1 MELRQLD
8 ALISALRTSFQ
19 AHADERNAEG
29 MEAYMK
35 NRFVFFGIKAQARKD
50 LASAWTQSIP
60 KDISPK
66 ERKVLVKRLFQE
78 EQREFHYTAIDWMN
92 KWKKESFEPSDSS
105 LLQQLIITHSWWDS
119 VDAIASNYLGK
130 YIQRFP
136 EQGADLVEEWR
147 QSDNMWLRRSCLIY
161 QLKYGN
167 NTDFTLLMD
176 LINQFKSDKEFFI
189 QKAIG
194 WSLRQY
200 SKFQP
205 EAVRDFLQDSDLKGL
220 ARKEAEKYL

>member
-1 MELRQLD
+1 MTPVLAFIPMLD
-8 ALISALRTSFQ
+8 IVFRAGANETNAL
-19 AHADERNAEG
+19 G
-29 MEAYMK
+29 MNAYMK
-35 NRFVFFGIKAQARKD
+35 NKFVFFGIKAPVRKA
-50 LASAWTQSIP
+50 LADAWIKSLPATL
-60 KDISPK
+60 SPTKRK
-66 ERKVLVKRLFQE
+66 EIVWELYNQ
-78 EQREFHYTAIDWMN
+78 EQREFHYVAIDWMN
-92 KWKKESFEPSDSS
+92 AWKKEMIEKDDSDFLK
-105 LLQQLIITHSWWDS
+105 LLITTHSWWDS

-130 YIQRFP
+130 YIQKFP
-136 EQGADLVEEWR
+136 IEGAELIEEWR
-147 QSDNMWLRRSCLIY
+147 HSDNMWLRRSCLIH

-176 LINQFKSDKEFFI
+176 LINQFKNDKEFFI

-205 EAVRDFLQDSDLKGL
+205 EAVRDFLHDSDLKGL

>member
-1 MELRQLD
+1 M
-8 ALISALRTSFQ
+8 T
-19 AHADERNAEG
+19 
-29 MEAYMK
+29 AYMK
-35 NRFVFFGIKAQARKD
+35 NKFVFFGIKAPVRKA
-50 LASAWTQSIP
+50 LADAWMKSIP
-60 KDISPK
+60 ANINPG
-66 ERKVLVKRLFQE
+66 ERKEIVFELFKQKE
-78 EQREFHYTAIDWMN
+78 REFHYVAIDWMN
-92 KWKKESFEPSDSS
+92 QWKKECFEPTDSF
-105 LLQQLIITHSWWDS
+105 LLRYLITTHAWWDS

-130 YIQRFP
+130 YIQHYP
-136 EQGADLVEEWR
+136 EQGSDLIEEWR
-147 QSDNMWLRRSCLIY
+147 HSDNMWLHRSCLIY

-167 NTDFTLLMD
+167 DTDFTLLMD

-205 EAVRDFLQDSDLKGL
+205 EAVRDFLHDSNLKGL

>member
-1 MELRQLD
+1 MTPVLAFIPMLD
-8 ALISALRTSFQ
+8 IVFRAGANETNAL
-19 AHADERNAEG
+19 G
-29 MEAYMK
+29 MNAYMK
-35 NRFVFFGIKAQARKD
+35 NKFVFFGIKAPVRKA
-50 LASAWTQSIP
+50 LADAWIKSLPATL
-60 KDISPK
+60 SPT
-66 ERKVLVKRLFQE
+66 ERKEIVWELYNQ
-78 EQREFHYTAIDWMN
+78 EQREFHYVAIDWMN
-92 KWKKESFEPSDSS
+92 AWKKEMIEKDDSDFLK
-105 LLQQLIITHSWWDS
+105 LLITTHSWWDS

-130 YIQRFP
+130 YIQKFP
-136 EQGADLVEEWR
+136 IEGTELIEEWR
-147 QSDNMWLRRSCLIY
+147 HSDNMWLRRSCLIH

-176 LINQFKSDKEFFI
+176 LINQFKNDKEFFI

-205 EAVRDFLQDSDLKGL
+205 EAVRDFLHDSDLKGL

>member
-1 MELRQLD
+1 MSIQISV
-8 ALISALRTSFQ
+8 LISALNRDLS
-19 AHADERNAEG
+19 ASAIPENGPIMSH
-29 MEAYMK
+29 YMK
-35 NRFVFFGIKAQARKD
+35 GHFPFFGVSAVPRKAIFLRVKKQ
-50 LASAWTQSIP
+50 LNSELNG
-60 KDISPK
+60 K
-66 ERKVLVKRLFQE
+66 EKRQFIQRLFQQNE
-78 EQREFHYTAIDWMN
+78 RELHYIAIDFLN
-92 KWKKESFEPSDSS
+92 SLRKDEIQESDGE
-105 LLQQLIITHSWWDS
+105 LLHELITTYSWWDS

-130 YIQRFP
+130 YIQKFP
-136 EQGADLVEEWR
+136 LQGAELIEEWR
-147 QSDNMWLRRSCLIY
+147 NSGNMWLRRSCLIY

-205 EAVRDFLQDSDLKGL
+205 EAVRDFLHDSDLKGL

>member
-1 MELRQLD
+1 MSIKISV
-8 ALISALRTSFQ
+8 LISTLNRDLSLSAIPENGPIMSK
-19 AHADERNAEG
+19 
-29 MEAYMK
+29 YMK
-35 NRFVFFGIKAQARKD
+35 GHFPFFGV
-50 LASAWTQSIP
+50 SAEPRRAIFHRVKKQLNSELNA
-60 KDISPK
+60 K
-66 ERKVLVKRLFQE
+66 EKRLFIQSLIQQNE
-78 EQREFHYTAIDWMN
+78 RELHYIAIDFLN
-92 KWKKESFEPSDSS
+92 SLRKDEIQESDRE
-105 LLQQLIITHSWWDS
+105 LLHQLITTNSWWDS

-130 YIQRFP
+130 YIQKFP
-136 EQGADLVEEWR
+136 IQGAELIEEWR
-147 QSDNMWLRRSCLIY
+147 HSDNMWLRRSCLIY

-176 LINQFKSDKEFFI
+176 LIHQFKHEKEFFI

-205 EAVRDFLQDSDLKGL
+205 EAVRDFLHDSDLRGL

>member
-1 MELRQLD
+1 VSIK
-8 ALISALRTSFQ
+8 ISDFISTLNRDLSAS
-19 AHADERNAEG
+19 AIPENG
-29 MEAYMK
+29 PIMSKYMK
-35 NRFVFFGIKAQARKD
+35 GHFPFFGVSAVPRKAIFQRVKKK
-50 LASAWTQSIP
+50 LNSELNG
-60 KDISPK
+60 K
-66 ERKVLVKRLFQE
+66 EKRLFI
-78 EQREFHYTAIDWMN
+78 QRLFQQNERELHYIAIDFLN
-92 KWKKESFEPSDSS
+92 SLRKDEIQSSDGE
-105 LLQQLIITHSWWDS
+105 LLHELITTYSWWDS

-130 YIQRFP
+130 YIQKFP
-136 EQGADLVEEWR
+136 IQGAELIEEWR
-147 QSDNMWLRRSCLIY
+147 NSGNMWLRRSCLIY

-167 NTDFTLLMD
+167 NTDYTLLMD

-205 EAVRDFLQDSDLKGL
+205 EAVRDFLQDSELKGL

>member
-1 MELRQLD
+1 M
-8 ALISALRTSFQ
+8 
-19 AHADERNAEG
+19 N
-29 MEAYMK
+29 AYMK
-35 NRFVFFGIKAQARKD
+35 NKFVFFGIKAPVRKA
-50 LASAWTQSIP
+50 LADAWIKSLPATL
-60 KDISPK
+60 SPT
-66 ERKVLVKRLFQE
+66 ERKEIVWELYNQ
-78 EQREFHYTAIDWMN
+78 EQREFHYVAIDWMN
-92 KWKKESFEPSDSS
+92 AWKKEMIEKDDSDFLK
-105 LLQQLIITHSWWDS
+105 LLITTHSWWDS

-130 YIQRFP
+130 YIQKFP
-136 EQGADLVEEWR
+136 IEGTELIEEWR
-147 QSDNMWLRRSCLIY
+147 HSDNMWLRRSCLIH

-176 LINQFKSDKEFFI
+176 LINQFKNDKEFFI

-205 EAVRDFLQDSDLKGL
+205 EAVRDFLHDSDLKGL

>member
-1 MELRQLD
+1 M
-8 ALISALRTSFQ
+8 
-19 AHADERNAEG
+19 N
-29 MEAYMK
+29 AYMK
-35 NRFVFFGIKAQARKD
+35 NKFVFFGIKAPVRKA
-50 LASAWTQSIP
+50 LADAWIKSLPATL
-60 KDISPK
+60 SPT
-66 ERKVLVKRLFQE
+66 ERKEIVWELYNQ
-78 EQREFHYTAIDWMN
+78 EQREFHYVAIDWMN
-92 KWKKESFEPSDSS
+92 AWKKEMIEKDDSDFLK
-105 LLQQLIITHSWWDS
+105 LLITTHSWWDS

-130 YIQRFP
+130 YIQKFP
-136 EQGADLVEEWR
+136 IEGAELIEEWR
-147 QSDNMWLRRSCLIY
+147 HSDNMWLRRSCLIH

-176 LINQFKSDKEFFI
+176 LINQFKNDKEFFI

-205 EAVRDFLQDSDLKGL
+205 EAVRDFLHDSDLKGL

>member
-1 MELRQLD
+1 MTPVLAFIPMLD
-8 ALISALRTSFQ
+8 IVFRAGANETNAL
-19 AHADERNAEG
+19 G
-29 MEAYMK
+29 MNAYMK
-35 NRFVFFGIKAQARKD
+35 NKFVFFGIKAPVRKA
-50 LASAWTQSIP
+50 LADAWIKSLPATL
-60 KDISPK
+60 SPT
-66 ERKVLVKRLFQE
+66 ERKEIVWELYNQ
-78 EQREFHYTAIDWMN
+78 EQREFHYVAIDWMN
-92 KWKKESFEPSDSS
+92 AWKKEMIEKDDSDFLK
-105 LLQQLIITHSWWDS
+105 LLITTHSWWDS

-130 YIQRFP
+130 YIQKFP
-136 EQGADLVEEWR
+136 IEGAELIEEWR
-147 QSDNMWLRRSCLIY
+147 HSDNMWLRRSCLIH

-176 LINQFKSDKEFFI
+176 LINQFKNDKEFFI

-205 EAVRDFLQDSDLKGL
+205 EAVRDFLHDSDLKGL